1 MTVKALMERI
11 NNLTLET
18 DAVIR
23 FGGPYSEAYLSGMQ
37 KSAFIF
43 IPMPKK
49 LFLQASCSD
58 KNKITVKRLMNF
70 LKGCD
75 EDMVVYDENGNE
87 ILFTCSLVND
97 NHMMW
102 LETEQNADMVA
113 EIQSRFDDA
122 VEHGVD
128 ETEVYENMLESGINV
143 DMVRKYMGNEI
154 ADHMQDYCE
163 EHELL

>member
-1 MTVKALMERI
+1 MTVKTLMERI

-18 DAVIR
+18 DAIVL
-23 FGGPYSEAYLSGMQ
+23 FGGPHSEAYLSGMQ
-37 KSAFIF
+37 KSTFTF

-49 LFLQASCSD
+49 LFLRASCSN
-58 KNKITVKRLMNF
+58 KNKITVKRLMKF
-70 LKGCD
+70 LMTCD

-102 LETEQNADMVA
+102 LETEQDADMVT
-113 EIQSRFDDA
+113 EIQSRVNDA

-128 ETEVYENMLESGINV
+128 EAEVYENMLESGINV
-143 DMVRKYMGNEI
+143 DMVRKYMGDET
-154 ADHMQDYCE
+154 ADHM
-163 EHELL
+163 

>member
-1 MTVKALMERI
+1 MTVKTIKEHI
-11 NNLTLET
+11 NNLTLEA

-23 FGGPYSEAYLSGMQ
+23 FGGPHSEAYLSGMQ

-49 LFLQASCSD
+49 LFLQASCSG

-70 LKGCD
+70 LKSCD

-87 ILFTCSLVND
+87 ILFTCSLVGD

-102 LETEQNADMVA
+102 LETEQDADMTT
-113 EIQSRFDDA
+113 EIQSRFRSRRTSWRGHPFRQDFC
-122 VEHGVD
+122 HHRC
-128 ETEVYENMLESGINV
+128 SQSFQKPC
-143 DMVRKYMGNEI
+143 RI
-154 ADHMQDYCE
+154 AGED
-163 EHELL
+163 